1 MSISAAD
8 VKKLRDM
15 TGAGMMDAKKALSET
30 DGDFDSAVKYL
41 REKGL
46 ADSKKRAD
54 KEANQGTIGDYIHFQ
69 QDRAVAGV
77 LVELACETDF
87 VAKSEEF
94 KNVAKQVA
102 MHIAA
107 LKPEFLNVEDVP
119 EERIDEEKEIIE
131 KQSEND
137 GKPSDVISKIV
148 EGKISSFYKD
158 NVLNE
163 QTFCNPEFYEGQVGT
178 MIEELSGKLGE
189 KIYIKKF
196 SRIEV
201 GTCLLYTSP
210 SPRDG

>member
-15 TGAGMMDAKKALSET
+15 TGAGMMDAKQALTENN
-30 DGDFDSAVKYL
+30 GDFDSAVKYL

-54 KEANQGTIGDYIHFQ
+54 KDANQGTIGDYIHYQ

-77 LVELACETDF
+77 LVEIACETDF

-107 LKPEFLNVEDVP
+107 LKPEYLNVEDVP
-119 EERIDEEKEIIE
+119 VTRIEEEKEII
-131 KQSEND
+131 KNQSLNE
-137 GKPSDVISKIV
+137 GKPEEVVAKIV
-148 EGKISSFYKD
+148 EGKINSFYKD
-158 NVLNE
+158 YVLNE
-163 QTFCNPEFYEGQVGT
+163 QTFCNPDFYEGKVST

-189 KIYIKKF
+189 KIYIKQF

-201 GTCLLYTSP
+201 GA
-210 SPRDG
+210 

>member
-15 TGAGMMDAKKALSET
+15 TGAGMMDAKKALSESN
-30 DGDFDSAVKYL
+30 GDFDNAVKYL

-87 VAKSEEF
+87 VAKSDEF

-119 EERIDEEKEIIE
+119 SERIDEEKEIIK
-131 KQSEND
+131 KQSENE
-137 GKPSDVISKIV
+137 GKPVDVITKIV
-148 EGKISSFYKD
+148 DGKISSFYKD
-158 NVLNE
+158 YVLNE

-201 GTCLLYTSP
+201 GT
-210 SPRDG
+210 

>member
-54 KEANQGTIGDYIHFQ
+54 KEANQGTIGDYIHYQ

-201 GTCLLYTSP
+201 GT
-210 SPRDG
+210 

>member
-15 TGAGMMDAKKALSET
+15 TGAGMMDAKQALTENN
-30 DGDFDSAVKYL
+30 GDFDNAVKYL

-54 KEANQGTIGDYIHFQ
+54 KDANQGTIGDYIHYQ

-77 LVELACETDF
+77 LVEIACETDF

-107 LKPEFLNVEDVP
+107 LKPEYLNVEDVP
-119 EERIDEEKEIIE
+119 ETRIEEEKEII
-131 KQSEND
+131 KNQSLNE
-137 GKPSDVISKIV
+137 GKPEEVVAKIV
-148 EGKISSFYKD
+148 EGKINSFYKD
-158 NVLNE
+158 YVLNE
-163 QTFCNPEFYEGQVGT
+163 QTFCNPDFYEGKVIT

-189 KIYIKKF
+189 KIYIKQF

-201 GTCLLYTSP
+201 GA
-210 SPRDG
+210 

>member
-30 DGDFDSAVKYL
+30 NGDFDSAVKYL

-54 KEANQGTIGDYIHFQ
+54 KEANQGTIGDYIQFQ

-201 GTCLLYTSP
+201 GT
-210 SPRDG
+210 

>member
-15 TGAGMMDAKKALSET
+15 TGAGMMDAKKALSESN
-30 DGDFDSAVKYL
+30 GDFDNAVKYL

-87 VAKSEEF
+87 VAKSDEF

-119 EERIDEEKEIIE
+119 SERIEEEKEIIK
-131 KQSEND
+131 KQSENE
-137 GKPSDVISKIV
+137 GKPADVIAKIV
-148 EGKISSFYKD
+148 DGKISSFYKD
-158 NVLNE
+158 YVLNE

-201 GTCLLYTSP
+201 GT
-210 SPRDG
+210 

>member
-119 EERIDEEKEIIE
+119 KERIDEEKEIIE

-148 EGKISSFYKD
+148 EGKIASFYKD

-201 GTCLLYTSP
+201 GT
-210 SPRDG
+210 

>member
-1 MSISAAD
+1 MSISASD

-15 TGAGMMDAKKALSET
+15 TGAGMMDAKKALSDN
-30 DGDFDSAVKYL
+30 DGDYDKAVKSL

-46 ADSKKRAD
+46 ADSKKRAG
-54 KEANQGTIGDYIHFQ
+54 KEANQGTIGDYIHYQ
-69 QDRAVAGV
+69 QGRAVSGV

-87 VAKSEEF
+87 VAKSDEF

-107 LKPEFLNVEDVP
+107 SKPEFLNMDDVP
-119 EERIDEEKEIIE
+119 SDRIDDEKDIIQ
-131 KQSEND
+131 KQSENE
-137 GKPSDVISKIV
+137 GKPKDVISKIV

-158 NVLNE
+158 YVLNE
-163 QTFCNPEFYEGQVGT
+163 QTFCNPEFYEGKVGT

-189 KIYIKKF
+189 KIYIKTF

-201 GTCLLYTSP
+201 GSWNE
-210 SPRDG
+210 

>member
-15 TGAGMMDAKKALSET
+15 TGAGMMDAKKALTESK
-30 DGDFDSAVKYL
+30 GDFDGAVKYL

-87 VAKSEEF
+87 VAKSDEF

-107 LKPEFLNVEDVP
+107 LKPEFLNIEDVP
-119 EERIDEEKEIIE
+119 SERILEEKEIIK
-131 KQSEND
+131 KQSENE
-137 GKPSDVISKIV
+137 GKPKDVISKIV
-148 EGKISSFYKD
+148 DGKISSFYKD
-158 NVLNE
+158 YVLNE

-201 GTCLLYTSP
+201 GT
-210 SPRDG
+210 

>member
-158 NVLNE
+158 NGLNE

-201 GTCLLYTSP
+201 GTH
-210 SPRDG
+210 

>member
-15 TGAGMMDAKKALSET
+15 TGSGMMDAKKALTECK
-30 DGDFDSAVKYL
+30 GDFDSAVKYL

-69 QDRAVAGV
+69 QDRAVTGV

-87 VAKSEEF
+87 VAKSDEF

-107 LKPEFLNVEDVP
+107 LKPEFLVIEDVP
-119 EERIDEEKEIIE
+119 SERIDEEKEIIK
-131 KQSEND
+131 KQSENE
-137 GKPSDVISKIV
+137 GKPKDVIAKIV
-148 EGKISSFYKD
+148 DGKISSFYKD
-158 NVLNE
+158 YVLNE

-201 GTCLLYTSP
+201 GT
-210 SPRDG
+210 

>member
-15 TGAGMMDAKKALSET
+15 TGAGMMDAKQALTENN
-30 DGDFDSAVKYL
+30 GDFDSAVKYL

-54 KEANQGTIGDYIHFQ
+54 KDANQGTIGDYIHYQ

-77 LVELACETDF
+77 LVEIACETDF

-102 MHIAA
+102 MHVAA
-107 LKPEFLNVEDVP
+107 LKPEYLNVEDVP
-119 EERIDEEKEIIE
+119 VTRIEEEKEII
-131 KQSEND
+131 KNQSLNE
-137 GKPSDVISKIV
+137 GKPEEVVAKIV
-148 EGKISSFYKD
+148 EGKINSFYKD
-158 NVLNE
+158 YVLNE
-163 QTFCNPEFYEGQVGT
+163 QTFCNPDFYEGKVST

-189 KIYIKKF
+189 KIYIKQF

-201 GTCLLYTSP
+201 GA
-210 SPRDG
+210 

>member
-69 QDRAVAGV
+69 QGRAVAGV

-158 NVLNE
+158 NVLTE

-201 GTCLLYTSP
+201 GT
-210 SPRDG
+210 

>member
-8 VKKLRDM
+8 VKKLRGM

-201 GTCLLYTSP
+201 GT
-210 SPRDG
+210 

>member
-15 TGAGMMDAKKALSET
+15 TGAGMMDAKKALSESN
-30 DGDFDSAVKYL
+30 GDFDNAVKYL

-87 VAKSEEF
+87 VAKSDEF

-119 EERIDEEKEIIE
+119 SERIEEEKEIIK
-131 KQSEND
+131 KQSENE
-137 GKPSDVISKIV
+137 GKPSDVITKIV
-148 EGKISSFYKD
+148 DGKISSFYKD
-158 NVLNE
+158 YVLNE

-201 GTCLLYTSP
+201 GT
-210 SPRDG
+210 

>member
-119 EERIDEEKEIIE
+119 DERIDEEKEIIE

-148 EGKISSFYKD
+148 EGKILSFYKD

-201 GTCLLYTSP
+201 GT
-210 SPRDG
+210 

>member
-15 TGAGMMDAKKALSET
+15 TGAGMMDAKQALTENN
-30 DGDFDSAVKYL
+30 GDFDNAVKYL

-54 KEANQGTIGDYIHFQ
+54 KDANQGTIGDYIHYQ

-77 LVELACETDF
+77 LVEIACETDF

-107 LKPEFLNVEDVP
+107 LKPEYLNVEDVP
-119 EERIDEEKEIIE
+119 GTRIDEEKEII
-131 KQSEND
+131 KNQSLNE
-137 GKPSDVISKIV
+137 GKPEEVVAKIV
-148 EGKISSFYKD
+148 EGKINSFYKD
-158 NVLNE
+158 YVLNE
-163 QTFCNPEFYEGQVGT
+163 QTFCNPDFYEGKVST

-189 KIYIKKF
+189 KIYIKQF

-201 GTCLLYTSP
+201 GA
-210 SPRDG
+210 

>member
-119 EERIDEEKEIIE
+119 DERIDEEKEIIE

-178 MIEELSGKLGE
+178 MIEELSGRLGE

-201 GTCLLYTSP
+201 GT
-210 SPRDG
+210 

>member
-77 LVELACETDF
+77 LVELVVWFQQIKLFRYLQLSF
-87 VAKSEEF
+87 V
-94 KNVAKQVA
+94 
-102 MHIAA
+102 
-107 LKPEFLNVEDVP
+107 
-119 EERIDEEKEIIE
+119 RI
-131 KQSEND
+131 
-137 GKPSDVISKIV
+137 
-148 EGKISSFYKD
+148 
-158 NVLNE
+158 L
-163 QTFCNPEFYEGQVGT
+163 
-178 MIEELSGKLGE
+178 ELVRLHHK
-189 KIYIKKF
+189 
-196 SRIEV
+196 
-201 GTCLLYTSP
+201 
-210 SPRDG
+210 

>member
-148 EGKISSFYKD
+148 EGKISSLYKD

-201 GTCLLYTSP
+201 GT
-210 SPRDG
+210 

>member
-15 TGAGMMDAKKALSET
+15 TGAGMMDAKQALTENN
-30 DGDFDSAVKYL
+30 GDFDSAVKYL

-54 KEANQGTIGDYIHFQ
+54 KDANQGTIGDYIHYQ

-77 LVELACETDF
+77 LVEIACETDF

-102 MHIAA
+102 MHVAA
-107 LKPEFLNVEDVP
+107 LKPEYLNVEDVP
-119 EERIDEEKEIIE
+119 ETRIEEEKEII
-131 KQSEND
+131 KNQSLNE
-137 GKPSDVISKIV
+137 GKPEEVVAKIV
-148 EGKISSFYKD
+148 EGKINSFYKD
-158 NVLNE
+158 YVLNE
-163 QTFCNPEFYEGQVGT
+163 QTFCNPDFYEGKVST

-189 KIYIKKF
+189 KIYIKQF

-201 GTCLLYTSP
+201 GA
-210 SPRDG
+210 

>member
-1 MSISAAD
+1 MSISASD

-15 TGAGMMDAKKALSET
+15 TGAGMMDAKKALSEN
-30 DGDFDSAVKYL
+30 DGDYEKAVKSL

-46 ADSKKRAD
+46 ADSKKRAG
-54 KEANQGTIGDYIHFQ
+54 KEANQGTIGDYIHYQ
-69 QDRAVAGV
+69 QGRAVSGV

-87 VAKSEEF
+87 VAKSDEF

-107 LKPEFLNVEDVP
+107 SKPEFLNMDDVP
-119 EERIDEEKEIIE
+119 SDRIDEEKDIIK
-131 KQSEND
+131 KQSENE
-137 GKPSDVISKIV
+137 GKPKDVISKIV

-158 NVLNE
+158 YVLNE

-189 KIYIKKF
+189 KIYIKTF

-201 GTCLLYTSP
+201 GS
-210 SPRDG
+210 

>member
-1 MSISAAD
+1 MSIPAAD

-201 GTCLLYTSP
+201 GT
-210 SPRDG
+210 

>member
-15 TGAGMMDAKKALSET
+15 TGAGMMYAKKALSES

-201 GTCLLYTSP
+201 GT
-210 SPRDG
+210 

>member
-15 TGAGMMDAKKALSET
+15 TGAGMMDAKKALS
-30 DGDFDSAVKYL
+30 DSNGDFDNAVKYL

-87 VAKSEEF
+87 VAKSDEF

-107 LKPEFLNVEDVP
+107 LKPEFLDVEDVP
-119 EERIDEEKEIIE
+119 SERIEEEKEIIK
-131 KQSEND
+131 KQSENE
-137 GKPSDVISKIV
+137 GKSADVITKIV
-148 EGKISSFYKD
+148 DGKISSFYKD
-158 NVLNE
+158 YVLNE

-201 GTCLLYTSP
+201 GT
-210 SPRDG
+210 